1 MPGRREMPAGR
12 LRAAADAARMRH
24 ADPHTLL
31 GAYVM
36 DAVTDADRAR
46 FDQHLVNCET
56 CRAEVRGL
64 REATARLAAAAA
76 IRPRDGLREQTMQAA
91 GLIRQ
96 LPPVTG
102 EAAPGRAGQGPA
114 ARWWAARWWAAR
126 PALARIAGAGRP
138 RAWLPRLAVLVV
150 AALAVVAVSLGA
162 AMHGAEHRLDMAQR
176 RTHDLAAVLAAPDAT
191 MLTASVTSGGSA
203 TVVMS
208 HRARALV
215 FTAAGLP
222 VLPSSS
228 SYELWLAGPD
238 GMRPAGTLP
247 LPHNGMTGPMVIAG
261 LEPGDRVGLTVEPA
275 SGAARPT
282 SRQIMMLTLGT

>member
-1 MPGRREMPAGR
+1 MPGRRELPAGR
-12 LRAAADAARMRH
+12 LRAAADAARTRH

-46 FDQHLVNCET
+46 FDQHLASCET

-96 LPPVTG
+96 LPPVTS
-102 EAAPGRAGQGPA
+102 EAPPGRARPHGASRWRTGGPV
-114 ARWWAARWWAAR
+114 
-126 PALARIAGAGRP
+126 LARITGAGRP
-138 RAWLPRLAVLVV
+138 HAWLPRLAVLAVV
-150 AALAVVAVSLGA
+150 LLVVVAVSLGT
-162 AMHGAEHRLDMAQR
+162 AMHGADHRLGLAQR
-176 RTHDLAAVLAAPDAT
+176 RTHDIAAVLGAPDAT
-191 MLTASVTSGGSA
+191 MLTAEVRAGGSA

-208 HRARALV
+208 HRERALV

-222 VLPSSS
+222 ALSAAR
-228 SYELWLAGPD
+228 SYELWLMGPD
-238 GMRPAGTLP
+238 GMRPAGMLP
-247 LPHNGMTGPMVIAG
+247 APRNGMTGPMVVAG
-261 LEPGDRVGLTVEPA
+261 LEPGDRVALTVEPA
-275 SGAARPT
+275 RGAARPT
-282 SRQIMMLTLGT
+282 SPQILVLALGT